1 MVEQHQVGQ
10 ECLLP
15 VRSGRMPMTA
25 EESVL
30 ARQVEEYKM
39 RGFTVLR
46 DVLSADEVEIL
57 RERLDKRMEI
67 KMVSHLSE
75 LEGKPAK
82 CMLIGREQ
90 DTLLVSVGSED
101 SAIPA
106 CWPRRRKWP
115 NRLLNLFCLVPV
127 Y

>member
-1 MVEQHQVGQ
+1 
-10 ECLLP
+10 
-15 VRSGRMPMTA
+15 MTA

-75 LEGKPAK
+75 LEGKPATGADWARTGHTVSIGGPEDSV
-82 CMLIGREQ
+82 LIGHPG
-90 DTLLVSVGSED
+90 LLAAAPEV
-101 SAIPA
+101 AKPLICP
-106 CWPRRRKWP
+106 
-115 NRLLNLFCLVPV
+115 VPV